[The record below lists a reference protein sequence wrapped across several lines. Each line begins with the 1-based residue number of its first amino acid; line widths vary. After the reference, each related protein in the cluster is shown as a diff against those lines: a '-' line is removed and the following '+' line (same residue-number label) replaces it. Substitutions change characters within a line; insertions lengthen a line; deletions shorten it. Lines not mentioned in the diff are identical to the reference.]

1 MINSIVSGLLK
12 VILYILGFISSAITA
27 PVFALV
33 ELLFPDFTQ
42 FTADFNYYVVNHVL
56 RGLVFAK
63 EVFLNVTGFPRA
75 LLGIIVTIYVG
86 KLTFYIASIPI
97 KFLINIYRAF
107 RGSGG
112 EMVE

>member
-1 MINSIVSGLLK
+1 MINAIVSTILK
-12 VILYILGFISSAITA
+12 IILYILGFISSVIVS

-33 ELLFPDFTQ
+33 ELLFPDFSS
-42 FTADFNYYVVNHVL
+42 FTADFEFYVVNYVL

-63 EVFLNVTGFPRA
+63 EVFLNVTGFPRP
-75 LLGIIVTIYVG
+75 LLGIIVTLYLG
-86 KLTFYIASIPI
+86 KLTFQIASIPI
-97 KFLINIYRAF
+97 KFIINLYRAF